1 MGSRIEAL
9 SGLQGVLSTQKIAA
23 HFRGD
28 LLPTLCPIKKIKA
41 SEELP
46 DLGRVTQSTW
56 YGYSGC
62 HQVVLFSI
70 DFPFILLTTTI
81 VLIHLSVMWY

>member
-9 SGLQGVLSTQKIAA
+9 DGLQGVLSTQKVAA
-23 HFRGD
+23 HFQGV
-28 LLPTLCPIKKIKA
+28 LVPALCPIKKIEA

-46 DLGRVTQSTW
+46 DLGRVTQPTW
-56 YGYSGC
+56 YGFSGC

-81 VLIHLSVMWY
+81 ILTHLSVMWY